1 MRIIFGC
8 GQWPALGEKQMGIM
22 DYFKPVDTW
31 SPDKVRQ
38 FLNEKSHQDYNL
50 VDVRTPKEYEQAHLP
65 GAMLIPVGELETR
78 LKELDRNK
86 PTITY

>member
-1 MRIIFGC
+1 
-8 GQWPALGEKQMGIM
+8 MGIM

-38 FLNEKSHQDYNL
+38 FLNEVSPQGYNL
-50 VDVRTPKEYEQAHLP
+50 VDVRTPKEYEEGHMP
-65 GAMLIPVGELETR
+65 GARLIPVGELESR
-78 LKELDRNK
+78 WKELDKSK

>member
-1 MRIIFGC
+1 
-8 GQWPALGEKQMGIM
+8 MGIL

-38 FLNEKSHQDYNL
+38 FLDEKRPQEYNL
-50 VDVRTPKEYEQAHLP
+50 VDVRTPKEYEEEHLP
-65 GAMLIPVGELETR
+65 GAQLIPVGELESR
-78 LKELDRNK
+78 WKELDRSK

>member
-1 MRIIFGC
+1 
-8 GQWPALGEKQMGIM
+8 MGIL

-38 FLNEKSHQDYNL
+38 FLDEKGPQEYNL
-50 VDVRTPKEYEQAHLP
+50 VDVRTPREYEEEHLP
-65 GAMLIPVGELETR
+65 GARLIPVGELESR
-78 LKELDRNK
+78 WKELDRSK

>member
-1 MRIIFGC
+1 
-8 GQWPALGEKQMGIM
+8 MGIL

-38 FLNEKSHQDYNL
+38 FLNEKSPQEYNL
-50 VDVRTPKEYEQAHLP
+50 VDVRTPKEYEEEHLP
-65 GAMLIPVGELETR
+65 GAQLIPVGELESR
-78 LKELDRNK
+78 WKELDKSK

>member
-1 MRIIFGC
+1 VEE
-8 GQWPALGEKQMGIM
+8 AKMGIL

-38 FLNEKSHQDYNL
+38 FLNEKSPQEYNL
-50 VDVRTPKEYEQAHLP
+50 VDVRTPKEYEEEHLP
-65 GAMLIPVGELETR
+65 GARLIPVGELESR
-78 LKELDRNK
+78 WKELDRNK

>member
-1 MRIIFGC
+1 
-8 GQWPALGEKQMGIM
+8 MGIL

-38 FLNEKSHQDYNL
+38 FLNEKSPQEYNL
-50 VDVRTPKEYEQAHLP
+50 VDVRTPKEYEEEHLP
-65 GAMLIPVGELETR
+65 GAQLIPVGELESR
-78 LKELDRNK
+78 WKELDRSK